1 MKSAIVTGANGF
13 IGSAVCRAL
22 LKRGVE
28 VYALVYAKDA
38 FTGLGSHPNLRVLE
52 SGMADYPAIAPS
64 LPQDADAFY
73 HFAWEGSSGA
83 TLADYSMQI
92 RNIQYTCDA
101 LTLAAQIHCKK
112 FIMAGTI
119 NELELLQ
126 FFHAERQVPRPA
138 CIYGTAK
145 LACDLMCKTIAAQ
158 KDILFNCA
166 IIGSCFGPG
175 DRSKRIHN
183 AFIHGMLV
191 GKAPK
196 LVQAETLHDWI
207 YIDDVADM
215 FCEIGQSGVH
225 MKNYYLGHDHLRPL
239 RDILLEVRD
248 ILNPGLEIKFGEV
261 PDSFVIDYSQV
272 EIDGVYRDTG
282 YRCNSDFA
290 QCIRKTAEHVKTLS
304 WE

>member
-22 LKRGVE
+22 LNRGVE
-28 VYALVYAKDA
+28 VHALVYAEDA
-38 FTGLGSHPNLRVLE
+38 FSALVSHPNLHE
-52 SGMADYPAIAPS
+52 IECGMDDYPIAAS
-64 LPQDADAFY
+64 RLPQNTDAFY
-73 HFAWEGSSGA
+73 HFAWAGSSGA
-83 TLADYSMQI
+83 SLADYALQI

-101 LTLAAQIHCKK
+101 LTLAAQIRSKR

-119 NELELLQ
+119 NELELMQ

-158 KDILFNCA
+158 KDILLNCA

-183 AFIHGMLV
+183 SFIHGMLI

-196 LVQAETLHDWI
+196 LVRAETLHDWI

-215 FCEIGQSGVH
+215 FSMIGQSGIH

-261 PDSFVIDYSQV
+261 PDSFVIDFSQV

-290 QCIRKTAEHVKTLS
+290 ECIRKTAEHVKTMI
-304 WE
+304 WD